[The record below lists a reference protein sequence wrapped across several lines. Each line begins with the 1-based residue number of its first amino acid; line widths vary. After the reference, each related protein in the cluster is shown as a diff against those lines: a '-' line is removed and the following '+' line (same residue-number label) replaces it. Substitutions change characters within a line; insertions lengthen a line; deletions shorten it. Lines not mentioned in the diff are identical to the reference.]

1 VWLQER
7 RQRFAKIVQR
17 VDRLAD
23 RFGLH
28 VLVALVGALVVVQ
41 LREGRSYSEVSDLAS
56 IVIPLI
62 TLGALLTW
70 HKELLTEQASMRRLQ
85 TRPQVLVYFARKRNP
100 ETDREMLMLVIEH
113 FGGGPALDV
122 QFTFSPP
129 LVNHEGKTFA
139 DEPPFST
146 GIAVMRPEFQR
157 EIEFDDY
164 YQFQN
169 RAGLTRIVGSLGVPV
184 DKVRLDYDA
193 TVTLR
198 DPIGDDQ
205 KYETRY
211 KLDLRDLMPYTMD
224 FRPSEDGATEAAP
237 FPIC

>member
-1 VWLQER
+1 VCLQER
-7 RQRFAKIVQR
+7 RQRFTKTVQG
-17 VDRLAD
+17 VNRLVD
-23 RFGLH
+23 RFGLY
-28 VLVALVGALVVVQ
+28 VLIALAGALVVIR

-70 HKELLTEQASMRRLQ
+70 HKELLAEQASMRRLQ
-85 TRPQVLVYFARKRNP
+85 TRPQVLIYFARKEMQNFSK
-100 ETDREMLMLVIEH
+100 DRLMLVIEH

-139 DEPPFST
+139 DEPPFAT
-146 GIAVMRPEFQR
+146 GIALMRPGFRR
-157 EIEFDDY
+157 EIDFDDY

-169 RAGLTRIVGSLGVPV
+169 RAGLTRIVGSLGVSV

-205 KYETRY
+205 QYETRY
-211 KLDLRDLMPYTMD
+211 KLDLRDLMAYTMD
-224 FRPSEDGATEAAP
+224 FRAEAEP
-237 FPIC
+237 QQKV